1 MFLTRT
7 LALQLVVCS
16 SAILLSQAKPTPA
29 PAAAIDFPVRLQQ
42 GVTAGKTPVGTKIR
56 AKLTMATLVAGTVI
70 PRDAVFSGEVTES
83 EAKTATTPSRL
94 AIRIDSAQWKNG
106 SASVKAYLSQWFYP
120 IISVDGP
127 PLQNGPQKSATA
139 VWNGQGEY
147 PDTNGTNY
155 HPFPTSNSGDKS
167 SVPVTP
173 VSATS
178 SQPMAIRNVESARTN
193 DGGIE
198 LISKRSN
205 IKLDK
210 YTTYVF
216 LQSASSTTR

>member
-1 MFLTRT
+1 MFARPSLS
-7 LALQLVVCS
+7 LLVVCC
-16 SAILLSQAKPTPA
+16 SAILLSQQKPAAA
-29 PAAAIDFPVRLQQ
+29 PAAAIDFPVQLQQ
-42 GVTAGKTPVGTKIR
+42 GVTAGKTPVRTKIR

-83 EAKTATTPSRL
+83 EAKTATAPSRL

-106 SASVKAYLSQWFYP
+106 SASVKAYLSQWCYP

-127 PLQNGPQKSATA
+127 PLQNGPQKSPTA

-155 HPFPTSNSGDKS
+155 HPFPGSNSGDKS
-167 SVPVTP
+167 SIPDTP
-173 VSATS
+173 VSSTS
-178 SQPMAIRNVESARTN
+178 PHPMAIRNVESAHTN

-198 LISKRSN
+198 LISRHSN

-216 LQSASSTTR
+216 LQGPLSNTR